1 MLKQEFLDRLKIELN
16 GLPEKEVYDRIS
28 FYEEMIDDRIEEG
41 KAEETAVS
49 EIGTVEE
56 VAAQILKDIP
66 LSKVIKEKIKPRKKF
81 SAWEIIL
88 IALGS
93 PIWLTLLI
101 SAFVVAISLYA
112 VLWSVVITLFAL
124 EGALVGCALGGI
136 VASVCIMIGGNL
148 LSGTIFLAC
157 AIVCAGLAVFT
168 VFACKYSVKFTVI
181 LIRKIFYA
189 IKKGLIKKENA
200 L

>member
-1 MLKQEFLDRLKIELN
+1 MLKQEFLDRLKMKLN

-56 VAAQILKDIP
+56 VATQILKDIP
-66 LSKVIKEKIKPRKKF
+66 LGKVIKEKIKPKRNF
-81 SAWEIIL
+81 RVWEIVL
-88 IALGS
+88 LALGS
-93 PIWLTLLI
+93 PIWLSLLI
-101 SAFVVAISLYA
+101 AAFAVVISLYA

-136 VASVCIMIGGNL
+136 VAGICIMIGGNL
-148 LSGTIFLAC
+148 LTGTLILAC
-157 AIVCAGLAVFT
+157 AIVCAGLSVFT
-168 VFACKYSVKFTVI
+168 VFACKYSVKFTII
-181 LIRKIFYA
+181 LIRKIFFA
-189 IKKGLIKKENA
+189 IKKGLIKKENS